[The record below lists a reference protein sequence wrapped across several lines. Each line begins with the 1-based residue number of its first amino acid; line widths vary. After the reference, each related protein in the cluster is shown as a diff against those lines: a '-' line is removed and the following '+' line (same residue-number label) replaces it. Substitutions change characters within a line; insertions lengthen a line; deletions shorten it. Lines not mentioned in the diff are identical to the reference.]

1 MAIQNRWGIAA
12 AGVVMQIALGAVY
25 AWSVFRIPLTTAFG
39 WTISEVTLTFTI
51 AIFVLGL
58 AAFGGGLWMRRAGP
72 RTVALTA
79 GVLYG
84 LGVFLASFAGGRLW
98 WLYCSYGVIAGVG
111 LGLGYIVPV
120 ATLVKWFPDK
130 RGLIT
135 GLAVA
140 GFGAG
145 ALITAPIATRLVA
158 EVGVQRT
165 FAILGAA
172 YFVAVT
178 GGALFMR
185 NPPAGYQPPSRSW
198 RFGEPRRS
206 SPASTASEGGPPSR
220 SWRFGE
226 PRRSSPASTAS
237 EGGPP
242 SRSWRFGEPRR
253 SSPASTAGEGG
264 PPSRS
269 WRFGEPRRSSP
280 ASTASEGGPPSRSWR
295 SGEPRR
301 SSPASTA
308 SEGGPPSPRHGPR
321 SSSAGNELTAV
332 RREMQAGVP
341 RSLKDALRTWQW
353 YGLWTLLF
361 LNTTAG
367 IAVISQAA
375 PMFQEITRISPS
387 RAASIVGLISIANG
401 AGRLL
406 WAWLS
411 DLVGR
416 RVVFLAMFLL
426 QAIIF
431 WLMPSAHS
439 LSLFAALTIAVLLCY
454 GGGFGTM
461 PAFAADYFGAE
472 HVGSI
477 YGLML
482 TAWGMAGVLGPT
494 LMAALRQRSGGYDR
508 GLRLIAGLMLV
519 SAIIPLLVRPP
530 RSTEVSAV

>member
-1 MAIQNRWGIAA
+1 MATHNRWTIAA
-12 AGVVMQIALGAVY
+12 AGVLMQVALGAVY
-25 AWSVFRIPLTTAFG
+25 AWSVFRIPLTRTFG

-79 GVLYG
+79 GVCYG
-84 LGVFLASFAGGRLW
+84 LGVFLASLAGGRLW
-98 WLYCSYGVIAGVG
+98 LLYASYGVIAGLG

-145 ALITAPIATRLVA
+145 ALITAPIATRLIA
-158 EVGVQRT
+158 SVGVMQT

-185 NPPAGYQPPSRSW
+185 NPPDGYRPAGWTPTATQQRQRAARAYTLP
-198 RFGEPRRS
+198 EAMRR
-206 SPASTASEGGPPSR
+206 
-220 SWRFGE
+220 
-226 PRRSSPASTAS
+226 
-237 EGGPP
+237 
-242 SRSWRFGEPRR
+242 
-253 SSPASTAGEGG
+253 
-264 PPSRS
+264 
-269 WRFGEPRRSSP
+269 
-280 ASTASEGGPPSRSWR
+280 
-295 SGEPRR
+295 
-301 SSPASTA
+301 
-308 SEGGPPSPRHGPR
+308 
-321 SSSAGNELTAV
+321 
-332 RREMQAGVP
+332 
-341 RSLKDALRTWQW
+341 WQW

-375 PMFQEITRISPS
+375 PMFQEITGISAA
-387 RAASIVGLISIANG
+387 RAASIVGVISIANG

-416 RVVFLAMFLL
+416 RPVFLAMFLL
-426 QAIIF
+426 QAIAF
-431 WLMPSAHS
+431 WLLPSAHG
-439 LSLFAALTIAVLLCY
+439 LAAFATLTIVVLLCY

-482 TAWGMAGVLGPT
+482 TAWGVAGLVGPT
-494 LMAALRQRSGGYDR
+494 LMAMLRERSGGYDDA
-508 GLRLIAGLMLV
+508 LRLITGLMLV
-519 SAIIPLLVRPP
+519 SAVIPLLVKPP
-530 RSTEVSAV
+530 VVKSPPLVGSAGL